1 MILYW
6 RRAWQPSLKYSCLKN
21 PPEQR
26 SLIGCNDMLGEVA
39 SRFRAVLSES
49 QE

>member
-1 MILYW
+1 M
-6 RRAWQPSLKYSCLKN
+6 ATHSKYSCLKN

-26 SLIGCNDMLGEVA
+26 SLIGCNDMLGEVG
-39 SRFRAVLSES
+39 SRFGAVLSES